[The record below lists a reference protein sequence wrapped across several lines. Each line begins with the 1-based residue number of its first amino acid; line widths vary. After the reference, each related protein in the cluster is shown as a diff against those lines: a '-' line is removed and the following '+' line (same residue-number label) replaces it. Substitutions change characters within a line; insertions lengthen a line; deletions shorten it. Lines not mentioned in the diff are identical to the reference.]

1 MEQRIVYDIVRVY
14 FCDGTTTQLHVHED
28 DDIPATIHEL
38 CDREGWHHS
47 VVTNFEIT
55 GQLEDR

>member
-1 MEQRIVYDIVRVY
+1 MYDIVRVY